1 MAAAENIQL
10 FCKQRNKRLSL
21 LRKAKKDYLTSLN
34 EKPIIKKKFFWNT
47 VKSFLS
53 NKVQSF
59 ERIKFTEKSHT
70 LIANEEAVAMKRFLL
85 KCCN

>member
-34 EKPIIKKKFFWNT
+34 EKPITKKNFSGT
-47 VKSFLS
+47 LLS
-53 NKVQSF
+53 LSCQIRYSLSK
-59 ERIKFTEKSHT
+59 E
-70 LIANEEAVAMKRFLL
+70 
-85 KCCN
+85 